1 MKASHETLYYKN
13 SAIFNTIGYLMV
25 IGVNVL
31 AGLGMINGNTT
42 AQVSDK
48 YDNLFVPAGFTFS
61 IWGVIYLALLGFII
75 YQLWL
80 AFAAG
85 HEDALE
91 RFMERMR
98 GWWLISCMANSCWL
112 FAWHYEL
119 LPLALLLMLTL
130 LISLLAIHLNFNIAA
145 PGFKNKAPEPGR
157 AVRWFIYVPFS
168 LYLGWICVATVANIA
183 ALMVYSGWDGMSVP
197 ITAILILLACV
208 GATFLVV
215 LRHNIVAGM
224 VAIWAFYGIIAKRQ
238 SEVTTMAL
246 PVIICCLTA
255 IGIVL
260 IAGVWEVFHKKAVK

>member
-13 SAIFNTIGYLMV
+13 RSVFNTIGYLVV

-42 AQVSDK
+42 AQISEK

-61 IWGVIYLALLGFII
+61 IWGLIYLALLGFII

-80 AFAAG
+80 AFTPG
-85 HEDALE
+85 RGNSLE
-91 RFMERMR
+91 QFMERMR

-119 LPLALLLMLTL
+119 LPLAILLMLTL
-130 LISLLAIHLNFNIAA
+130 LISLLAIHINFNIAA
-145 PGFKNKAPEPGR
+145 PGASS
-157 AVRWFIYVPFS
+157 AVLWFVYIPFS

-183 ALMVYSGWDGMSVP
+183 ALMVYCGWDGMSVP
-197 ITAILILLACV
+197 VTAILILVACT
-208 GATFLVV
+208 GTTLLVV
-215 LRHNIVAGM
+215 KRHNIVVAM

-238 SEVTTMAL
+238 HEVTPMAQ

-260 IAGVWEVFHKKAVK
+260 IAGVREVFHKKAVK

>member
-1 MKASHETLYYKN
+1 MKDSHETLYYKN

-25 IGVNVL
+25 IGVNAL
-31 AGLGMINGNTT
+31 AALGMINGHTT
-42 AQVSDK
+42 AQVSEK

-80 AFAAG
+80 AFAPG
-85 HEDALE
+85 YEELLE

-119 LPLALLLMLTL
+119 LPLSILLMLTL

-145 PGFKNKAPEPGR
+145 PGASHS
-157 AVRWFIYVPFS
+157 VQWLIHVPFS
-168 LYLGWICVATVANIA
+168 LYLGWICVATMANIA
-183 ALMVYSGWDGMSVP
+183 ALMVYTGFDGMSVP
-197 ITAILILLACV
+197 ITAILILVACV
-208 GATFLVV
+208 GATLLVV
-215 LRHNIVAGM
+215 KRHNIVAGM

-246 PVIICCLTA
+246 PVIVCCLTA
-255 IGIVL
+255 IGVVL
-260 IAGVWEVFHKKAVK
+260 IAGVREAFHKKAVK

>member
-25 IGVNVL
+25 IGVNAL
-31 AGLGMINGNTT
+31 AGLGLINGNTT
-42 AQVSDK
+42 AQVSEK

-61 IWGVIYLALLGFII
+61 IWGLIYLALIGFII

-80 AFAAG
+80 AFASG
-85 HEDALE
+85 HEDSLE
-91 RFMERMR
+91 QFMERMR

-119 LPLALLLMLTL
+119 LPLAILLMLTL
-130 LISLLAIHLNFNIAA
+130 LISLLAIHINFNIAA
-145 PGFKNKAPEPGR
+145 PGASR
-157 AVRWFIYVPFS
+157 AMRWFVFIPFS

-183 ALMVYSGWDGMSVP
+183 ALLVYSGWDGMSVP
-197 ITAILILLACV
+197 VTAILILVACA
-208 GATFLVV
+208 GATLLVV
-215 LRHNIVAGM
+215 KRHNIVAGM

-246 PVIICCLTA
+246 PVIICCLSA
-255 IGIVL
+255 IGVVL
-260 IAGVWEVFHKKAVK
+260 VAGIRELICKKE

>member
-25 IGVNVL
+25 IGVNAL
-31 AGLGMINGNTT
+31 AGLGLINGNTT
-42 AQVSDK
+42 AQVSEK

-61 IWGVIYLALLGFII
+61 IWGLIYLALIGFII

-80 AFAAG
+80 AFASG
-85 HEDALE
+85 HEDSLE
-91 RFMERMR
+91 QFMERMR

-119 LPLALLLMLTL
+119 LPLAILLMLTL
-130 LISLLAIHLNFNIAA
+130 LISLLAIHINFNIAA
-145 PGFKNKAPEPGR
+145 PGASR
-157 AVRWFIYVPFS
+157 AMRWFVFIPFS

-183 ALMVYSGWDGMSVP
+183 ALLVYSGWDGMSVP
-197 ITAILILLACV
+197 VTAILILVACA
-208 GATFLVV
+208 GATLLVV
-215 LRHNIVAGM
+215 KRHNIVAGM

-246 PVIICCLTA
+246 PVIICCLSA
-255 IGIVL
+255 IGVVL
-260 IAGVWEVFHKKAVK
+260 VAGIRELIYKKE